1 MACEP
6 GPADAFQDCLADADL
21 RCADITIYVPGAE
34 VEAGGRIAAGV
45 LVALDNPGPSGLAVG
60 LSPVLRVDLS
70 SETEWRNDTCVCARN
85 FATERAMPLK
95 QMAYYIAFI
104 GLSV

>member
-1 MACEP
+1 MGRRTRCSAWRVSLACEP

-45 LVALDNPGPSGLAVG
+45 LVALDSPGPSGLAVG
-60 LSPVLRVDLS
+60 LSPVPRVDLS
-70 SETEWRNDTCVCARN
+70 SETSAPV
-85 FATERAMPLK
+85 RA
-95 QMAYYIAFI
+95 
-104 GLSV
+104 